1 MAVCVVGTLRGRLWA
16 RDAVRK
22 KRNAHAHARDTMPP
36 AKQSTAAT
44 IRNNQRPY
52 HRTGRNRGIVT
63 KHHKT
68 PECSNG
74 YRQGGRCDSRRD
86 CHKGRRTIVQTYYV
100 PVGDWH
106 ECKRTTQPNDKPSL
120 WMGQPPIRGAYMI
133 SGAYGSALND
143 KFCLYGYKCTSE
155 NENHSQ

>member
-1 MAVCVVGTLRGRLWA
+1 MALSVIGTLRGRLWA
-16 RDAVRK
+16 RDAFRK
-22 KRNAHAHARDTMPP
+22 KRNAHTPARNTMSPTH
-36 AKQSTAAT
+36 QSTAAT

-52 HRTGRNRGIVT
+52 HRTGKNRRIVT

-74 YRQGGRCDSRRD
+74 YRLRSRCDSRRD
-86 CHKGRRTIVQTYYV
+86 CHKRRRTIVQTYYG
-100 PVGDWH
+100 PVGDWR

-120 WMGQPPIRGAYMI
+120 RMGQPPIRGAYMI

-143 KFCLYGYKCTSE
+143 KIGL
-155 NENHSQ
+155 